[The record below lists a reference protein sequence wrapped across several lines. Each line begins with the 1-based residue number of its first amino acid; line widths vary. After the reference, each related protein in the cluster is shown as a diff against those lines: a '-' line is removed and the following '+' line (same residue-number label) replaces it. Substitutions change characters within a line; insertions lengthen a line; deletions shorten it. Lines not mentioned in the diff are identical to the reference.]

1 MKGIISLYQVW
12 KGEITGYNH
21 ALFSPLL
28 TSNIYIN
35 SDDSSKM
42 CVHIFIQAAKISATN
57 RPDIIFFF
65 FILKQMV
72 IKALSLMINRQN
84 KSYDECI
91 V

>member
-21 ALFSPLL
+21 ALFFPLL

-42 CVHIFIQAAKISATN
+42 CVHIFIQAAKISAAN
-57 RPDIIFFF
+57 RPDIICLFFF
-65 FILKQMV
+65 FFY
-72 IKALSLMINRQN
+72 IKADG
-84 KSYDECI
+84 Y
-91 V
+91 